1 MTQNITQENESQ
13 SPEEEAAKESEDL
26 VIAEITCKGYARDTI
41 LPRPGITNSVGIN
54 LKEQQL

>member
-13 SPEEEAAKESEDL
+13 SPEEESAKEPEDL
-26 VIAEITCKGYARDTI
+26 VRAEITCKGYEWDTI

-54 LKEQQL
+54 LKEEQP